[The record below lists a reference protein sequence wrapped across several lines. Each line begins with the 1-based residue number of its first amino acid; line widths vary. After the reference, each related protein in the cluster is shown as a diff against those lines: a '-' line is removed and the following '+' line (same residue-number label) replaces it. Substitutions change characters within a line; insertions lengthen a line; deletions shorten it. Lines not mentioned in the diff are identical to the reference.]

1 MFRKKMFVVLTVGT
15 LLTAAWAIHTE
26 VAQAQSFRKTPVG
39 KGPVGK
45 TPVKVSKRLPNPG
58 IHPGHGHMPG
68 EHDRHHP
75 GWHPHP
81 GHGDMPGEHRWHN
94 PVFIPRPG
102 HSHWHHPGFPPR
114 WSERALDL
122 PAPHRLPPA
131 TGSWKLR

>member
-68 EHDRHHP
+68 EH
-75 GWHPHP
+75 
-81 GHGDMPGEHRWHN
+81 RWHN

-114 WSERALDL
+114 WSERAWDL